1 MRIAAIQMSSEPD
14 VATNL
19 ATIRA
24 AVTDAAGHGADLVV
38 FPEAA
43 MFPFDAGRLDV
54 IAQPLDGLFATAVK
68 NLAVEHDVTVVVGM
82 FTPADTVYRHPGG
95 ELTTEPMAGAGEAN
109 RFRRVNNTLLI
120 TGPHGTDHYNKI
132 HTFDAFGYRES
143 DTVRP
148 GTRRVVYEID
158 GVTIG
163 LATCYDIRFPA
174 HFYALAKAGA
184 TVMVVPTSW
193 TDGPGKL
200 GQWRTLTAAR
210 ALDTTSYLVAAAQ
223 ARPGSPDR
231 YGINDG
237 PTGIGH
243 STVIG
248 PDGARLA
255 ETGYVP
261 QVLLVDID
269 PNRVDKVRKGL
280 PVLVGH
286 DRDLEVS
293 GVDLRKFGAQA
304 LGAVTPAP
312 Q

>member
-1 MRIAAIQMSSEPD
+1 MSSEPD

-19 ATIRA
+19 TTIRTYIAEA
-24 AVTDAAGHGADLVV
+24 ARLGADLVV

-43 MFPFDAGRLDV
+43 MFPFDAGRLDIV
-54 IAQPLDGLFATAVK
+54 AQPLTGPFATAVK
-68 NLAVEHDVTVVVGM
+68 KAAIEHDVTVVVGM
-82 FTPADTVYRHPGG
+82 FTPADTVYRYPDGRR
-95 ELTTEPMAGAGEAN
+95 TTEPIAGAGETN
-109 RFRRVNNTLLI
+109 RFRRVYNTLLI

-143 DTVRP
+143 DTVKP
-148 GTRRVVYEID
+148 GDRRVVYEID

-200 GQWRTLTAAR
+200 GQWRTLTSAR
-210 ALDTTSYLVAAAQ
+210 ALDTTSYLVAAGQ
-223 ARPGSPDR
+223 SRPGSPDR
-231 YGINDG
+231 YGVNDG

-243 STVIG
+243 SMVIG

-255 ETGYVP
+255 ETGYVS

-280 PVLVGH
+280 PVLAGH
-286 DRDLEVS
+286 DRDLKVS
-293 GVDLRKFGAQA
+293 GVDVLAEGVRA
-304 LGAVTPAP
+304 LGE
-312 Q
+312 QKD

>member
-19 ATIRA
+19 TTIRTYITEA
-24 AVTDAAGHGADLVV
+24 ARLGADLVV

-43 MFPFDAGRLDV
+43 MFPFDAGRLDIV
-54 IAQPLDGLFATAVK
+54 AQPLSGPFATAVTK
-68 NLAVEHDVTVVVGM
+68 AAVEHDVTVVVGM
-82 FTPADTVYRHPGG
+82 FTPADTVYRYPDGRR
-95 ELTTEPMAGAGEAN
+95 TTEPIAGAGETN
-109 RFRRVNNTLLI
+109 RFRRVYNTLLV

-143 DTVRP
+143 DTVKP
-148 GTRRVVYEID
+148 GDRRVVYEID

-200 GQWRTLTAAR
+200 SQWRTLTSAR
-210 ALDTTSYLVAAAQ
+210 ALDTTSYLVAAGQ
-223 ARPGSPDR
+223 SRPGSPDR
-231 YGINDG
+231 YGVNDG

-243 STVIG
+243 SMVIG

-255 ETGYVP
+255 ETGYVS

-280 PVLVGH
+280 PVLAGH
-286 DRDLEVS
+286 DRDLKVS
-293 GVDLRKFGAQA
+293 GVDIHAKGVRA
-304 LGAVTPAP
+304 LGE
-312 Q
+312 QED

>member
-1 MRIAAIQMSSEPD
+1 
-14 VATNL
+14 
-19 ATIRA
+19 
-24 AVTDAAGHGADLVV
+24 VV

-54 IAQPLDGLFATAVK
+54 VAQPLSGPFATAVTRAAED
-68 NLAVEHDVTVVVGM
+68 NNVTVVVGM
-82 FTPADTVYRHPGG
+82 FTPADTVYRHPSG
-95 ELTTEPMAGAGEAN
+95 ELSTEPIAGAGEAN
-109 RFRRVNNTLLI
+109 RFRRVNNTLLV
-120 TGPHGTDHYNKI
+120 TGPQGTDHYDKI

-148 GTRRVVYEID
+148 GSRRVVYDID
-158 GVTIG
+158 GVTVG
-163 LATCYDIRFPA
+163 LATCYDIRFPG
-174 HFYALAKAGA
+174 HFYALAEAGA

-200 GQWRTLTAAR
+200 DQWHTLTSAR
-210 ALDTTSYLVAAAQ
+210 ALDTTSYLVAAGQ

-243 STVIG
+243 SVVVG

-255 ETGYVP
+255 ETGYVS

-269 PNRVDKVRKGL
+269 PNRVDKVRRGL
-280 PVLVGH
+280 PVLAGH
-286 DRDLEVS
+286 ARDLEIS
-293 GVDLRKFGAQA
+293 GVDVHSGSVRA
-304 LGAVTPAP
+304 LGERG
-312 Q
+312 